1 MFSLPPGAARRAV
14 VIFALTLLLVAAVY
28 RKTPINFLRAESGW
42 YLMQSHSSEETQER
56 FQRDFFAHSYGGHY
70 TPLAFLAEFETAKFV
85 GTFESFWKWR
95 QILAL
100 ALVGAALCGAVYAI
114 GGVFQLSRWS
124 RWAMGAA
131 LTAGAVFRPEI
142 MEFISWPFMILQ
154 LIWIGFFI
162 LAMYSAV
169 RVASA
174 PEQTRWP
181 WIAAATACV
190 SIQVSGL
197 GLVTVVAVAAVL
209 LGILLVA
216 VRCPSAIYRPHRKRI
231 ATALAAMIGVAALHG
246 WAMLHLLPSHPS
258 FSAPSRTLGK
268 LFLGFAA
275 NLTAAAGRTF
285 IATTIA
291 EPDWR
296 SLAYGWPYGLLIIAS
311 ALVLLFF
318 LLGKSLREPTP
329 QNLTRFALHAFSIS
343 AFLALIGLCAVRQ
356 LQAESLDAAAINLAL
371 STTVPR
377 YVVPLHFI
385 VIASAIGVAVRLIQ
399 RAPRLGPA
407 AFCALALAALVAQRD
422 FRSTTFVYVAPL
434 ARISHASAWGLLLA
448 TVRECRA
455 AQLPVP
461 SVPLGALTHGF
472 SEADARSF
480 ESLLHHDLHLKPEEK
495 IEIIP
500 WEQYLAED
508 RERYRGVPSLRLLEE
523 KLGLRRD

>member
-14 VIFALTLLLVAAVY
+14 VIFAFSLVLVASVY
-28 RKTPINFLRAESGW
+28 RHTPINFFRAESGW
-42 YLMQSHSSEETQER
+42 YLVQSHSSEETQRR
-56 FQRDFFAHSYGGHY
+56 FERDFFAHSYAGHY
-70 TPLAFLAEFETAKFV
+70 TPLAFLAEFQTAKIV
-85 GTFESFWKWR
+85 GTNESFWKWR

-100 ALVGAALCGAVYAI
+100 AVIGAALCGAVFAI

-124 RWAMGAA
+124 RWAIAAA
-131 LTAGAVFRPEI
+131 LTAGAIFRPEI

-154 LIWIGFFI
+154 LIWIGLLI
-162 LAMYSAV
+162 PALYAAV

-181 WIAAATACV
+181 WIAAAAACV
-190 SIQVSGL
+190 SIHASGL
-197 GLVTVVAVAAVL
+197 GLVTVVAVGAVL
-209 LGILLVA
+209 SGILLVA
-216 VRCPSAIYRPHRKRI
+216 MRCPSTIYNPHRKGI
-231 ATALAAMIGVAALHG
+231 ASALAAMLGVAAVHG
-246 WAMLHLLPSHPS
+246 WAMLHLFPSHPS
-258 FSAPSRTLGK
+258 FSVPFQSLSK

-275 NLTAAAGRTF
+275 NLAVAAARTF
-285 IATTIA
+285 FATALA

-296 SLAYGWPYGLLIIAS
+296 SLAYGWPYGLLIIA
-311 ALVLLFF
+311 AGLVLLFW
-318 LLGKSLREPTP
+318 LLRKSLREPTP

-356 LQAESLDAAAINLAL
+356 LQAESFDAAAINLAL

-385 VIASAIGVAVRLIQ
+385 VIASALAVAVWLIQ

-434 ARISHASAWGLLLA
+434 ARISHASAWGLLLS
-448 TVRECRA
+448 TIRECRA

-461 SVPLGALTHGF
+461 NVPLGALTHGF
-472 SEADARSF
+472 SNDDTRSF
-480 ESLLHHDLHLKPEEK
+480 ESLWRHDLRLKPEDK
-495 IEIIP
+495 IEMVS
-500 WEQYLAED
+500 WEQYLAGG
-508 RERYRGVPSLRLLEE
+508 RERYGSAPSLRLLEE

>member
-197 GLVTVVAVAAVL
+197 GLVTVVAV
-209 LGILLVA
+209 
-216 VRCPSAIYRPHRKRI
+216 P
-231 ATALAAMIGVAALHG
+231 
-246 WAMLHLLPSHPS
+246 
-258 FSAPSRTLGK
+258 
-268 LFLGFAA
+268 
-275 NLTAAAGRTF
+275 
-285 IATTIA
+285 
-291 EPDWR
+291 
-296 SLAYGWPYGLLIIAS
+296 
-311 ALVLLFF
+311 LFF
-318 LLGKSLREPTP
+318 WE
-329 QNLTRFALHAFSIS
+329 FSS
-343 AFLALIGLCAVRQ
+343 
-356 LQAESLDAAAINLAL
+356 
-371 STTVPR
+371 
-377 YVVPLHFI
+377 
-385 VIASAIGVAVRLIQ
+385 
-399 RAPRLGPA
+399 
-407 AFCALALAALVAQRD
+407 
-422 FRSTTFVYVAPL
+422 
-434 ARISHASAWGLLLA
+434 
-448 TVRECRA
+448 
-455 AQLPVP
+455 
-461 SVPLGALTHGF
+461 
-472 SEADARSF
+472 
-480 ESLLHHDLHLKPEEK
+480 
-495 IEIIP
+495 
-500 WEQYLAED
+500 
-508 RERYRGVPSLRLLEE
+508 
-523 KLGLRRD
+523 

>member
-1 MFSLPPGAARRAV
+1 M
-14 VIFALTLLLVAAVY
+14 IFALALVLVAAVY
-28 RKTPINFLRAESGW
+28 RDTPINFLRGESGW
-42 YLMQSHSSEETQER
+42 FLAQSHSSAEIRQR
-56 FQRDFFAHSYGGHY
+56 FQRDFFARSYGGHY
-70 TPLAFLAEFETAKFV
+70 TPIAFLAEFQTAKIV
-85 GTFESFWKWR
+85 GTNESLWKWR

-100 ALVGAALCGAVYAI
+100 AVIGAALCGAVYAI

-124 RWAMGAA
+124 RWAIAA
-131 LTAGAVFRPEI
+131 VLTAGAVFRPEI

-154 LIWIGFFI
+154 LVWIGLLI

-190 SIQVSGL
+190 SIQASGL
-197 GLVTVVAVAAVL
+197 GLATVVAVAAVF

-216 VRCPSAIYRPHRKRI
+216 MRCPSTIYGPHRKPI
-231 ATALAAMIGVAALHG
+231 ASALIAMLAVAAVHG

-258 FSAPSRTLGK
+258 FSAPFRSLCK

-275 NLTAAAGRTF
+275 NLAVAAARTF
-285 IATTIA
+285 VATAIS

-296 SLAYGWPYGLLIIAS
+296 SLAYGWPYGLLIIAA
-311 ALVLLFF
+311 ALLLLFW
-318 LLGKSLREPTP
+318 LLRKSLREPTP

-461 SVPLGALTHGF
+461 SVPLGVLTHGF
-472 SEADARSF
+472 SEADTKSF
-480 ESLLHHDLHLKPEEK
+480 ESLWRHDLQLKPEEK
-495 IEIIP
+495 IEMIS
-500 WEQYLAED
+500 WEQYLAGD
-508 RERYRGVPSLRLLEE
+508 RERYGSVPSLRLLEE
-523 KLGLRRD
+523 KLGVRRD